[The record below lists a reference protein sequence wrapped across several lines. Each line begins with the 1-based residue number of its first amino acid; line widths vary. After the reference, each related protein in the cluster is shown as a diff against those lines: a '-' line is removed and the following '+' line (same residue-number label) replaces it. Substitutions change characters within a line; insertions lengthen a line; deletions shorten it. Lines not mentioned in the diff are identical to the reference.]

1 MFNIAPIA
9 RVNNSV
15 TDKIINLRLII
26 ALSGTPKVS
35 NHQERK
41 LLLIFN
47 YQETYSKPIET

>member
-26 ALSGTPKVS
+26 SLSGIPKSS
-35 NHQERK
+35 NHQASMNK
-41 LLLIFN
+41 IF
-47 YQETYSKPIET
+47 